1 MSGRICVQRGRIGR
15 GELPQGDAR
24 TRRKNGLLLSVGSCG
39 GEPSFCEEGWRTGP
53 SQAEWLWEQSVVSWG
68 DLCSPEETALGEAKV
83 LASEARGSAFVI
95 SSFNHALPDSGRT
108 P

>member
-1 MSGRICVQRGRIGR
+1 MSGRICVQRGRIGW
-15 GELPQGDAR
+15 GELPQGDTR
-24 TRRKNGLLLSVGSCG
+24 TCRKNGLLLSVGSCS
-39 GEPSFCEEGWRTGP
+39 GEPSFCQEGWRTGL

-83 LASEARGSAFVI
+83 LASEEPGSMFVI
-95 SSFNHALPDSGRT
+95 SSFSHALPDSGRT